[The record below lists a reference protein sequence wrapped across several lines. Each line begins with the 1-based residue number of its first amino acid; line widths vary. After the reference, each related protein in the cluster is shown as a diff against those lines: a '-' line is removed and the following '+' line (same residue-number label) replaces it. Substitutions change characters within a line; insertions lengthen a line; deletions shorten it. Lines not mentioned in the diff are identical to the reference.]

1 MPLIRVVFVFSLVTV
16 LVAVTGGAPPAFAQ
30 AALPAPVGVA
40 AEEVAT
46 GQVVVRWD
54 PVPDALFYRVGWV
67 ANEDIAKVTA
77 EGREWLD
84 AFVFVDVANLGQ
96 TDYTVSRLEPGKF
109 HYFIVASVTV
119 RFGEPTWSEWSNP
132 LLLSDD
138 LTACPVAR
146 PAMMSSPDRAALV
159 TLYHATGGANW
170 IDHTSWLSDAPLGE
184 WYGVTVNDDGRVLE
198 VRLGSN
204 GLVGS
209 IPPELGNLTDL
220 TALDLSGNR
229 LTGPIPSELGNLSSL
244 ERLYLGG
251 NALTGCVH
259 AALRAVRENDLSDLG
274 LPGCVVNRDLEY
286 SYSIN
291 TNIDTPGEW
300 ERDQEREASY
310 FATSHTGR
318 IRIFSQQLPSAYTL
332 EQFSQLVQSDL
343 PRDWWWWHPGVS
355 MLGAVSTEPAQVGD
369 QPALRL
375 RYWVRENDEYCAVDI
390 EELITVSNVLAGSP
404 QGFRVRVQ
412 MCAPHVADHGPTR
425 DRILD
430 SFQVATRPAAY
441 YRQFISVDGVSV
453 KAAET
458 VDPTAVQGG
467 ADIVAAMLSGREDIA
482 RCMTR
487 QGASLAI
494 IPKDQWV
501 TTLPEFAHLSGRSD
515 FTGRTYDSFDLRGLG
530 ATRDRTTSAAAEE
543 HLLSGPVIQH
553 RYLPYRGLVAV
564 HEFAHGIQNICFT
577 QEDHDRWRGF
587 YEDMLDAGLY
597 AGTHMMADIYEFF
610 AVFSTGYFEVT
621 HELGTDSNRE
631 NLRTRFPEVFE
642 ALDSI
647 YGGATLPERY
657 LEPLLR

>member
-1 MPLIRVVFVFSLVTV
+1 MPLIRVVFVFSLVIV
-16 LVAVTGGAPPAFAQ
+16 LVAVTGGAPLAFAQ
-30 AALPAPVGVA
+30 DALPAPVGVT

-67 ANEDIAKVTA
+67 ANEDIAKVNA

-96 TDYTVSRLEPGKF
+96 TDYAVTRLEPGKL
-109 HYFIVASVTV
+109 HYFIVASVTA
-119 RFGEPTWSEWSNP
+119 RFGQPTWSRWSNRVP
-132 LLLSDD
+132 LSDD
-138 LTACPVAR
+138 LTACPVAQ
-146 PAMMSSPDRAALV
+146 PAMMPSPGRAALV

-170 IDHTSWLSDAPLGE
+170 TDNTSWLSDAPVGD
-184 WYGVTVNDDGRVLE
+184 WYGVTANADGRVLE
-198 VRLGSN
+198 VSLGSN
-204 GLVGS
+204 GLVGR
-209 IPPELGNLTDL
+209 IPPELGNLADL

-229 LTGPIPSELGNLSSL
+229 LTGSIPSELGSLSSL

-251 NALTGCVH
+251 NALTGCIHVP
-259 AALRAVRENDLSDLG
+259 LRAVRENDLSDLG
-274 LPGCVVNRDLEY
+274 LPDCVVNRDLEY
-286 SYSIN
+286 IYSIN
-291 TNIDTPGEW
+291 TNIDTTGEW
-300 ERDQEREASY
+300 ERDQEREGSY

-318 IRIFSQQLPSAYTL
+318 IRIFSQQLPSTYTL

-430 SFQVATRPAAY
+430 SFQVATRPAEY
-441 YRQFISVDGVSV
+441 YNQFISVDGVSV
-453 KAAET
+453 KAAEM

-501 TTLPEFAHLSGRSD
+501 TTLPEFARLSGQSD

-530 ATRDRTTSAAAEE
+530 ATRDQTTSAAAEE

-621 HELGTDSNRE
+621 HELGPDSNRE
-631 NLRTRFPEVFE
+631 DLRTRFPEVFE

-647 YGGATLPERY
+647 YGGSTLPERY